1 MNQTKIAQP
10 TAMQIKEGKTDGH
23 DSESDDYDDNSGDDI
38 DVINLSSVVIKC
50 KRFKKIKYYDFPSL
64 LLFFVLKNQSFTIN
78 LIIL

>member
-23 DSESDDYDDNSGDDI
+23 DSESDDYDDNSDDDI

-50 KRFKKIKYYDFPSL
+50 KRFKKIKHYDFPSL
-64 LLFFVLKNQSFTIN
+64 LLFFILKNQSFTIN